1 MKLLEVRDLTVV
13 FPGAQGRDAV
23 VLDRLS
29 FDVNRGEIF
38 GIVGESGSGK
48 TMTAYAIV
56 KLLPPNACVSSG
68 RILFH
73 GTDLLSLSE
82 AKFRKHYRGKK
93 ISIIF
98 QDPVGVFNP
107 VVKVGHQLEEMLRLH
122 RPELSGREVRLT
134 ARELLGSVHIP
145 DIETK
150 YNAISDS
157 LSGGMAQR
165 IEIAIMALATRPEL
179 LIADEPTTGLDVTIQ
194 AQVLDLLANIVRA
207 HGITL
212 ILITHDFG
220 LVAEYADRVLVMKEG
235 RTEEVAETRKLFAA
249 PQSSYTKD
257 ILSSTPRIGNRIRE
271 KEDQLAA
278 LRREEV
284 LRIDGLKVHFPIM
297 GKKNWF
303 FETQVATVRAVDGI
317 SFGVHRGEIFGV
329 VGESGCGKTTL
340 VHTLLGLREPTEG
353 SIRIFGEDRFRA
365 NKQKKCL
372 MRQRVQGV
380 VQNPQQSLNQF
391 MRVRDIIGEGL
402 DIYNLYE
409 SVSLDARDREKNE
422 KVRKLMLYV
431 GLSPERMFDFPGRMS
446 GGEQQRIA
454 FARALATNPEILV
467 LDEPTSSLDTSRK
480 KAILELMLKLQK
492 EFGITYIIATHELP
506 VVAEVCD
513 RVAVM
518 YLGKIVEMGQVEQVF
533 YRPLHPYTRTL
544 LASVPIPDPEA
555 ARNRKRPPILGEVP
569 SARDIPSGCRFR
581 TRCMFAREG
590 ICDVREP
597 ELEEK
602 EPGHFVSCHFADS
615 FQERSVI

>member
-1 MKLLEVRDLTVV
+1 MRLLEVENLTIV
-13 FPGAQGRDAV
+13 FPGTRATDITI
-23 VLDRLS
+23 LDHLS
-29 FDVNRGEIF
+29 FDVNKGEIL

-48 TMTAYAIV
+48 TMTAYAIA
-56 KLLPPNACVSSG
+56 KLLPPNARISSG

-122 RPELSGREVRLT
+122 RPELSGREVLLT
-134 ARELLGSVHIP
+134 ARELLGDVHIP

-150 YNAISDS
+150 YDAISDY

-194 AQVLDLLANIVRA
+194 AQVLDLLANIVRTY
-207 HGITL
+207 GITL

-235 RTEEVAETRKLFAA
+235 RVEEVAETRKLFAT

-257 ILSSTPRIGNRIRE
+257 ILSSMPRIGNRIRG
-271 KEDQLAA
+271 KEDQLTA
-278 LRREEV
+278 LGREEV
-284 LRIDGLKVHFPIM
+284 LRVDGLKVHFPIM

-353 SIRIFGEDRFRA
+353 SIRIFGEDRFRT
-365 NKQKKCL
+365 NKQKEYL

-380 VQNPQQSLNQF
+380 AQNPQQSLNQF

-402 DIYNLYE
+402 DIYNLY
-409 SVSLDARDREKNE
+409 SSTSPRARDGEKTE
-422 KVRKLMLYV
+422 KVARLMAYV

-446 GGEQQRIA
+446 GGEQQRVA
-454 FARALATNPEILV
+454 LARALATNPEILV

-480 KAILELMLKLQK
+480 KAVLELMLKLQK
-492 EFGITYIIATHELP
+492 EMGLTYIVITHELP
-506 VVAEVCD
+506 VVAEICD

-518 YLGKIVEMGQVEQVF
+518 YLGKIVEMGSTEQVF
-533 YRPLHPYTRTL
+533 FGPLHPYTQAL
-544 LASVPIPDPEA
+544 LASVPIPDPERA
-555 ARNRKRPPILGEVP
+555 RKRKRQVLSGEVP
-569 SARDIPSGCRFR
+569 SASNIPLGCRFHP
-581 TRCMFAREG
+581 RCAIAEKG
-590 ICDVREP
+590 LCDVAEP
-597 ELEEK
+597 QLEEK
-602 EPGHFVSCHFADS
+602 ADGHFVACHKA
-615 FQERSVI
+615 